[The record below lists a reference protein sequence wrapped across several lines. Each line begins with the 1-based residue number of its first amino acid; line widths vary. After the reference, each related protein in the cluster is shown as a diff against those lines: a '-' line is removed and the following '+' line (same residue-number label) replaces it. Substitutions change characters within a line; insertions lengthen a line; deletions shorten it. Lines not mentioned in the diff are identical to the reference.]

1 MNAPPLKLQN
11 CFEELSNLDNS
22 ETVATGSTCV
32 TTIEGASSIKK
43 RGVRATLN
51 CYLWTCTRAVP
62 KIQVK
67 ASWAHTKM
75 KTRLKEWMS
84 ANSL

>member
-1 MNAPPLKLQN
+1 MIMKSGTVNRQEEEKL
-11 CFEELSNLDNS
+11 NS
-22 ETVATGSTCV
+22 F
-32 TTIEGASSIKK
+32 TIRANI
-43 RGVRATLN
+43 VRATLN

-67 ASWAHTKM
+67 ASWAHTKT